1 MDDLKLLIIHDR
13 TFFFLK
19 FNFHAPSYIII
30 INSSF

>member
-13 TFFFLK
+13 TFFLK